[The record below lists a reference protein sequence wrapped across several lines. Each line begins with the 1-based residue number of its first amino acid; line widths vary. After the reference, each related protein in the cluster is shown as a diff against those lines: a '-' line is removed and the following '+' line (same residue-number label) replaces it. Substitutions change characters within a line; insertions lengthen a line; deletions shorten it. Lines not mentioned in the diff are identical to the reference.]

1 IVLLLNQDLHKH
13 MDGITKC
20 GENDSPNTF
29 SGGTSETATA
39 KALNIDGNS
48 SSLVNGVEESFFS
61 SRQTRFGSLVPDG
74 VYGVSFGERDAFIYK
89 YGKISTFLMSLKCH
103 YSDHLERKINYFLC

>member
-20 GENDSPNTF
+20 GENDSPNAF
-29 SGGTSETATA
+29 SGGTSETAIA

-48 SSLVNGVEESFFS
+48 SPLLNGVEESFLS
-61 SRQTRFGSLVPDG
+61 SRQTCFGSLVPDG
-74 VYGVSFGERDAFIYK
+74 IYGVSSGERDAFIYK
-89 YGKISTFLMSLKCH
+89 YRKISTFLMSLKCH
-103 YSDHLERKINYFLC
+103 YSDHLERKINCFLC